1 MLELTP
7 KSNLTGEE
15 RKKKKKKS
23 ITFEPRG
30 RFAQGHKNRL
40 PRIDANSCLNGLKAL
55 LIVS

>member
-7 KSNLTGEE
+7 ESDSIGGES
-15 RKKKKKKS
+15 KKKKKS